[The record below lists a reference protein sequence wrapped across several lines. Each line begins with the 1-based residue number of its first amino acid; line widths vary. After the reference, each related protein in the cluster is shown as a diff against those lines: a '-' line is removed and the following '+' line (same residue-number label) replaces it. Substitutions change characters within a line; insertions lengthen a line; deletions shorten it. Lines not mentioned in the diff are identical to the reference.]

1 MKKTDMNAIPDKPGV
16 YLFKDRREQIIYVG
30 KALSLRRRLASYFD
44 SSPKPVKTERMLK
57 RALSLD
63 YIITN
68 NEVEAL
74 LLEANMIKTEK
85 PRYNILLKDSKGY
98 PYIKVTRED
107 FPRVMFT
114 RNTSE
119 EKADYFGPFVQAQ
132 NLRGILKSL
141 LKVFPL
147 RSCTDTRFR
156 QGKTC
161 INYQIKRCKGP
172 CEGLISKTEYNKIV
186 SEIRDFFKG
195 NMEKLQSTLKNEM
208 ESYAEKLMFEEAAE
222 VRNRMQSLGKLF
234 TNQKIVME
242 NDKHI
247 DCFVFGRHK
256 EIDYVTQCFIRSG
269 KLIGLNTK
277 IIEDREYLG
286 DDVSYVMQFY
296 STLRQFPEE
305 LFVYPQPA
313 GNDSRVLSSALNK
326 LSGKDI
332 VIRQRGLGN
341 LVPVAQN
348 NGINFV
354 EKYIENKDTVH
365 QMTERF
371 KKVLHLD
378 NDIKTIQCVDI
389 SHLSGEMTVGASVF
403 WDKSRGFVKNNYRK
417 YNLKNLSNNDVEAV
431 YQLVRRKAE
440 NIAHG
445 SEEGSDIYII
455 DGGIAQLNAAV
466 KAFGK
471 TGINANICSISKGRS
486 RSGEKF
492 DFAESIEEIHVPGRK
507 NSIRLKRNDKALLLA
522 AKMRDEAH
530 RFVITALRQK
540 ALKNYKKSPLL
551 QIDGLGEKRL
561 KILLTEFP
569 DIYSNFELTAEEIA
583 EKCSIPLNICE
594 RVLRFVKKS
603 QY

>member
-1 MKKTDMNAIPDKPGV
+1 LEKPDMNAIPDKPGV
-16 YLFKDRREQIIYVG
+16 YLFKDRKEQIIYVG
-30 KALSLRRRLASYFD
+30 KALSLRKRLTSYFD
-44 SSPKPVKTERMLK
+44 SSLKPVKTERMLK
-57 RALSLD
+57 RAAALD

-98 PYIKVTRED
+98 PYIKVTGED

-114 RNTSE
+114 RDTSDE
-119 EKADYFGPFVQAQ
+119 NADYFGPFVQAQ
-132 NLRGILKSL
+132 NLRGILRSL

-172 CEGLISKTEYNKIV
+172 CEGLISKTDYNKIV

-195 NMEKLQSTLKNEM
+195 DMEKLRNALKYEM

-222 VRNRMQSLGKLF
+222 VRNRRQSLGKLF
-234 TNQKIVME
+234 TSQKVVLE

-247 DCFVFGRHK
+247 DSFVFGRHK
-256 EIDYVTQCFIRSG
+256 GIDYVTQCFVRSG

-277 IIEDREYLG
+277 IIEDREYFG
-286 DDVSYVMQFY
+286 DEISYVTQFY
-296 STLRQFPEE
+296 STIRQFPEE
-305 LFVYPQPA
+305 LFVYPVITK
-313 GNDSRVLSSALNK
+313 NDSSILSSALNK
-326 LSGKDI
+326 LSGKNII
-332 VIRQRGLGN
+332 VRQRGLGN

-354 EKYIENKDTVH
+354 EKYIENKDTVN
-365 QMTERF
+365 QMTERL
-371 KKVLHLD
+371 KNLLHID
-378 NDIKTIQCVDI
+378 DDIRKIQCVDI

-403 WDKSRGFVKNNYRK
+403 WDKSKGFVKNNYRK

-440 NIAHG
+440 NIVQG
-445 SEEGSDIYII
+445 SEQGSDVYII

-466 KAFGK
+466 KAFGEI
-471 TGINANICSISKGRS
+471 GMHVNVCSISKGRS
-486 RSGEKF
+486 RSDEKF
-492 DFAESIEEIHVPGRK
+492 DSAESIEEIHVPGRK
-507 NSIRLKRNDKALLLA
+507 NSIRLKRNDKALLLT

-530 RFVITALRQK
+530 RFVIKALRQK
-540 ALKNYKKSPLL
+540 ALKNYRKSPLL

-569 DIYSNFELTAEEIA
+569 DIYSNAELTAAEIA
-583 EKCSIPLNICE
+583 EKCSIPVNVCE
-594 RVLRFVKKS
+594 RILKFIEKS

>member
-1 MKKTDMNAIPDKPGV
+1 MKKPDMNAIPDKSGV
-16 YLFKDRREQIIYVG
+16 YLFKDRNGQIIYVG
-30 KALSLRRRLASYFD
+30 KALSLRKRLTSYFD
-44 SSPKPVKTERMLK
+44 NSPKPVKTERMLK
-57 RALSLD
+57 RAAALD
-63 YIITN
+63 YIITS

-98 PYIKVTRED
+98 PYIKVTREK
-107 FPRVMFT
+107 FPRVLFT
-114 RNTSE
+114 RNTSDE
-119 EKADYFGPFVQAQ
+119 NADYFGPFVQAQ
-132 NLRGILKSL
+132 NLRGILRSL

-161 INYQIKRCKGP
+161 INYQIKLCKGP

-186 SEIRDFFKG
+186 SEIRDFFRG
-195 NMEKLQSTLKNEM
+195 DIDKLRNALKYEM
-208 ESYAEKLMFEEAAE
+208 GRYAEKLMFEEAAE
-222 VRNRMQSLGKLF
+222 VRDRMQSLGKLF
-234 TNQKIVME
+234 TSQKVVLE

-247 DCFVFGRHK
+247 DSFVFGRHK

-277 IIEDREYLG
+277 IIEDREYFG
-286 DDVSYVMQFY
+286 DEISYITQFY

-305 LFVYPQPA
+305 LFAYPLLSK
-313 GNDSRVLSSALNK
+313 NDSRILSRALNK
-326 LSGKDI
+326 LSGKKI

-341 LVPVAQN
+341 LVSVAQN

-354 EKYIENKDTVH
+354 EKYIENKDTVS
-365 QMTERF
+365 QMTERL
-371 KKVLHLD
+371 KNILHLD
-378 NDIKTIQCVDI
+378 KIKTIQCMDI
-389 SHLSGEMTVGASVF
+389 SHLSGEMTVGASIF
-403 WDKSRGFVKNNYRK
+403 WDKDKGFVKNNYRK
-417 YNLKNLSNNDVEAV
+417 YNLRDLSNNDVEAV

-440 NIAHG
+440 NIAEG

-466 KAFGK
+466 KAFGEN
-471 TGINANICSISKGRS
+471 GMNVNVCSISKGRS
-486 RSGEKF
+486 RLGEKF
-492 DFAESIEEIHVPGRK
+492 DKAESIEEIHVPGRK
-507 NSIRLKRNDKALLLA
+507 NSIHLKRNDKALLLT

-551 QIDGLGEKRL
+551 QIDGVGEKRL

-569 DIYSNFELTAEEIA
+569 DIYSNTELTASEMA
-583 EKCSIPLNICE
+583 KKCSIPLSVCE
-594 RVLRFVKKS
+594 KVLNFIQS
-603 QY
+603 F